1 MKQSGFLIFFSIVL
15 AVYAAVN
22 YYIFIRGWQAI
33 PRESVLRTYYVII
46 FIFIALSYIIG
57 RILERIYLSS
67 WSDILVWIGS
77 FWLAAML
84 YFFLIIVFLDLVR
97 LVNHF
102 VSFLP
107 VAITGNYI
115 KAKFMAGII
124 TTGLVLIIV
133 LIAFLNA
140 SRPRIRNLDLSLAK
154 LSPPSRQLTLVA
166 VSDIHLG
173 TIVGKGRLNHLVE
186 RINQLS
192 PDIVVLAGDI
202 VDEDMAPV
210 IREDLGAML
219 RNIKTRYGVYAI
231 TGNHEYYGGVESAVK
246 YMRDH
251 GIIVLRDSVAMID
264 NALYLIGRDDREKK
278 RITGFPRRP
287 LDTLLTGLDPALPKI
302 LLDHQPFGLEE
313 AVKAGIDLQ
322 ISGHTHNG
330 QLWPFNYIT
339 RAVYEIS
346 SGHRKIE
353 RTDFYVSTGFGT
365 WGPPARLGNRPEIV
379 NIKLRL

>member
-1 MKQSGFLIFFSIVL
+1 
-15 AVYAAVN
+15 
-22 YYIFIRGWQAI
+22 
-33 PRESVLRTYYVII
+33 
-46 FIFIALSYIIG
+46 
-57 RILERIYLSS
+57 
-67 WSDILVWIGS
+67 
-77 FWLAAML
+77 
-84 YFFLIIVFLDLVR
+84 
-97 LVNHF
+97 
-102 VSFLP
+102 
-107 VAITGNYI
+107 
-115 KAKFMAGII
+115 MAGII

-140 SRPRIRNLDLSLAK
+140 SRPRIRNLDLSPAK